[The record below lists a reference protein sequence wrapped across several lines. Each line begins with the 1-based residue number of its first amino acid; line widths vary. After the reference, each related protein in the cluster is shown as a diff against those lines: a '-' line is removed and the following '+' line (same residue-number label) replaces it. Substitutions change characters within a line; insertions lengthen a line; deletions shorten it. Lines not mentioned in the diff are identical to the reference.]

1 MSRKP
6 NYLFLVGAPKCG
18 TSSLARMLGEHPEIC
33 VSSIKEPTRFTDF
46 ATRDWT
52 GPGVDGLRASI
63 VSDTPT
69 YEALFAVKPDA
80 TWRVDASTD
89 YLSCAVSADRI
100 AAFRDDPAVGEVRIA
115 VILRDPVARAISEY
129 QHTVR
134 DQFETETLKRAI
146 ELEADRLAKPM
157 HPLFGHVNRGRYA
170 SQIARYRAVFEDILI
185 LDYHRLRDGFEVVNE
200 VTGSLGLASVEAK
213 VMASS
218 NTSHVYRSSL
228 IHSIIE
234 NEFIKDVARAF
245 VPSRFRDGIRQSI
258 NTINHT
264 SYSPSAVELDM
275 LRDALNEE
283 IAACI
288 ADPTIPTDRWTL
300 ALGLS

>member
-33 VSSIKEPTRFTDF
+33 VSSIKEPTHFTDF
-46 ATRDWT
+46 DTRDWT
-52 GPGVDGLRASI
+52 GPGIEGLRASI
-63 VSDTPT
+63 VSDKAA
-69 YEALFAVKPDA
+69 YEALFAEKPDA
-80 TWRVDASTD
+80 LWRVDASTD
-89 YLSCAVSADRI
+89 YLSCVVSAERI
-100 AAFRDDPAVGEVRIA
+100 AAFRDDPAVGEVRVA
-115 VILRDPVARAISEY
+115 AILRDPVARAISEY

-134 DQFETETLKRAI
+134 DHFETGTLKRAI
-146 ELEADRLAKPM
+146 ELEAERLAKHM
-157 HPLFGHVNRGRYA
+157 HPLFGHVDRGRYA
-170 SQIARYRAVFEDILI
+170 SQIAQYRAVFDEILI
-185 LDYHRLRDGFEVVNE
+185 LDYHRLRDGFEVVNQ
-200 VTGSLGLASVEAK
+200 VTSNLGLDPVEAEI
-213 VMASS
+213 MASA

-228 IHSIIE
+228 IHRIIE
-234 NEFIKDVARAF
+234 NEFIKDIARAF

-275 LRDALNEE
+275 LREALRDE

-288 ADPTIPTDRWTL
+288 ADPMIPTDRWTL
-300 ALGLS
+300 ALGD